1 LVSERALADAAL
13 HDKLAEKGELIKV
26 EPGQVITL
34 ETANLR
40 LDTSIMDLAFGS
52 GSDAGLFATLG
63 TRLEV
68 SRK

>member
-1 LVSERALADAAL
+1 
-13 HDKLAEKGELIKV
+13 
-26 EPGQVITL
+26 VITL